1 GGTLGPGPPLAQGRR
16 LADPL
21 AQEVQLRAPRLA
33 VPDDLDLLD
42 PRTVHHERPLD
53 ADAAGDLAHRD
64 RARDAT
70 ATQAH
75 DRALED
81 LDALLA
87 ALDHAG
93 RHLDRVAGG
102 ELGQVAADLVGDDL
116 VEDVHGGS
124 FPAGA
129 RRAAA
134 RGLLTWDSAGRPNGG
149 EA

>member
-1 GGTLGPGPPLAQGRR
+1 SGLGPGAALAQRRR
-16 LADPL
+16 LAHAV
-21 AQEVQLRAPRLA
+21 AQEVQLGAAGLA
-33 VPDDLDLLD
+33 VAHDLDLLD
-42 PRTVHHERPLD
+42 ARAVDHERPLH
-53 ADAAGDLAHRD
+53 ADAARDLPNGD
-64 RARDAT
+64 RAGDAT

-87 ALDHAG
+87 ALDHA
-93 RHLDRVAGG
+93 RRDLDRVAGG
-102 ELGQVAADLVGDDL
+102 ELGQVGADLVGDDL

-134 RGLLTWDSAGRPNGG
+134 RGLLTWDSAGRP
-149 EA
+149 

>member
-1 GGTLGPGPPLAQGRR
+1 AGRNIPAGLSGPGRPPLAQGRC
-16 LADPL
+16 LAHPL
-21 AQEVQLRAPRLA
+21 AQEIQLRAPCLA

-42 PRTVHHERPLD
+42 PRTVDHERPLH
-53 ADAAGDLAHRD
+53 ADAARDLAHGD
-64 RARDAT
+64 RAGDAT

-93 RHLDRVAGG
+93 RDLDRVARG

-116 VEDVHGGS
+116 VQDVHGGS
-124 FPAGA
+124 FPAAA

-134 RGLLTWDSAGRPNGG
+134 RGC
-149 EA
+149 